1 MRSCFLLASSSVE
14 RQCSVASLLPTS
26 STDSAVI
33 LLHCYFSFFLQKH
46 KQILYISFLLQSV
59 PISRTSLIFQD
70 VRIFST
76 LLFEEFWPMLLKTQ
90 LTVVVPRRP
99 LWTSNPPPL
108 LPPTRSC
115 LRTTFPQILNPFVS
129 TSHLLH
135 MALIFLQVA
144 PKKCLTS
151 NWFWR

>member
-1 MRSCFLLASSSVE
+1 
-14 RQCSVASLLPTS
+14 
-26 STDSAVI
+26 
-33 LLHCYFSFFLQKH
+33 
-46 KQILYISFLLQSV
+46 
-59 PISRTSLIFQD
+59 
-70 VRIFST
+70 
-76 LLFEEFWPMLLKTQ
+76 MLLKTQ

-135 MALIFLQVA
+135 TALILLQVA
-144 PKKCLTS
+144 PK
-151 NWFWR
+151 NV